1 MGFMTIDINSV
12 HRRLEFILD
21 YLNEI
26 KPLASISLD
35 EFLHNRYLLRAA
47 ERLLEITIQAAIDI
61 NNHLLKE
68 LSQTSKQSNAD
79 VFLKLSRLG
88 VITPELAQ
96 LLSESGKFRNRLA
109 HRYDDVDP
117 EIVFSVINEVLEQYP
132 LYVEQVE
139 NFMDS
144 LEENDNA
151 ES

>member
-12 HRRLEFILD
+12 HYRLDLILD

-79 VFLKLSRLG
+79 VFLELSRLG
-88 VITPELAQ
+88 AITPELAQ

-132 LYVEQVE
+132 LYVEQIE

-144 LEENDNA
+144 LEENDD
-151 ES
+151 E

>member
-1 MGFMTIDINSV
+1 MTIDINSV
-12 HRRLEFILD
+12 HHRLDLILD

-68 LSQTSKQSNAD
+68 LSQTSEQSNAD
-79 VFLKLSRLG
+79 VFLELSRLG
-88 VITPELAQ
+88 AITPALAQ

-144 LEENDNA
+144 LEENDDA

>member
-12 HRRLEFILD
+12 HRRLDLILD

-68 LSQTSKQSNAD
+68 LSKTSKQSNAD
-79 VFLKLSRLG
+79 VFLELSRLG
-88 VITPELAQ
+88 AITPALAQ

-109 HRYDDVDP
+109 HQYDDVDP
-117 EIVFSVINEVLEQYP
+117 EIVFSAINEVLEQYP

-144 LEENDNA
+144 LEEEEDA

>member
-1 MGFMTIDINSV
+1 MTIDINSV
-12 HRRLEFILD
+12 HYRLDLILD

-79 VFLKLSRLG
+79 VFLELSRLG
-88 VITPELAQ
+88 AITPELAQ

-132 LYVEQVE
+132 LYVEQIE

-144 LEENDNA
+144 LEENDD
-151 ES
+151 E